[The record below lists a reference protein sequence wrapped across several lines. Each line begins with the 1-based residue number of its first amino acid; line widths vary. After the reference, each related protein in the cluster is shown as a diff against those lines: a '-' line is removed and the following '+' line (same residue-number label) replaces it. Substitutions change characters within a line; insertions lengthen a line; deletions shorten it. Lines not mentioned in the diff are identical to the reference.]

1 VYVCAWCVRACVRV
15 CVAHPCVRVRTC
27 SCRVRARTC
36 AHVRAC
42 ARECVPGSALG
53 LTCARRSELQGCD
66 SALPPTH
73 THTRTHI
80 SQGQSTVTWGTGPN
94 LPTEIGEVTVGLVSG
109 GTKLVVVGG
118 YTCVTEVSSSD
129 AKPTIPPPF
138 QASSVTIPC
147 RAVVWTKIPAE
158 PPLA

>member
-1 VYVCAWCVRACVRV
+1 MCTCVRGACVHVCVCAWHIRACVCARAAAV
-15 CVAHPCVRVRTC
+15 CAH
-27 SCRVRARTC
+27 
-36 AHVRAC
+36 AHVRTFGHAHVS
-42 ARECVPGSALG
+42 AYQAVHWGSRVHGG
-53 LTCARRSELQGCD
+53 LNYKGVT
-66 SALPPTH
+66 LPSHPH